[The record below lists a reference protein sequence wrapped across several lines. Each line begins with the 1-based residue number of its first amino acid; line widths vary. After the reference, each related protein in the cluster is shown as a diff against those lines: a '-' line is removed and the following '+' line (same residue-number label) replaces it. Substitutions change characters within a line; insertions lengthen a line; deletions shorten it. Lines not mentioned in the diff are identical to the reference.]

1 MSDQS
6 PVPHR
11 AADQEQQQQQQHVG
25 ETARPERI
33 ETWKRRRRMR
43 KRLRQSEQK
52 KLNRDSSSNHSDPS
66 PIQNMESQ
74 SEVPKE
80 NIVNSCWLIIQ
91 KASYSRISFS
101 SRAQPSSS
109 PSTSSSSA
117 HTESEGVNTSATLSC
132 STSFL
137 TPDSQDKRTTFR
149 TETSEKNTL
158 IIDGRR
164 SARSWTSPLSSTGPC
179 LPTV

>member
-1 MSDQS
+1 
-6 PVPHR
+6 
-11 AADQEQQQQQQHVG
+11 
-25 ETARPERI
+25 
-33 ETWKRRRRMR
+33 MR

-179 LPTV
+179 LPTVCIRYRVCPKRSSSGKPNVFRRCYPASHTHCGTRVQLSG